1 MENELGKELSLMCN
15 LSDVVEEKGREQGIE
30 QGKLEM
36 LFSLVRDHIL
46 NTKDA
51 AARAKMSEKKFI
63 QLMEQK

>member
-1 MENELGKELSLMCN
+1 MCN